1 LLINAVRGNSTSY
14 FEILSVSEESYCFS
28 QTAVISNSYLQC
40 GITFDLVKT
49 LLNLPPLKQ
58 TSMRLNLNS
67 LIRSGAIL
75 MAVASIATSC
85 KSKKNAATPIEKSS
99 GAVEISVPFS
109 SKEYYSDK
117 ENFRAKSSGS
127 SPDLQTAKKIALQNA
142 KSEMAGLIQTTVK
155 KVTDQYTQQRTIDN
169 KTEFNNK
176 FEELAREVTNQEL
189 VDVRVMGE
197 KLFKEPNNSFTYW
210 VAIEA
215 NKQAVL
221 NGINKAMSNNQKLSQ
236 DYDKKKF
243 EEVFNAEMDKLAKER
258 SGN

>member
-1 LLINAVRGNSTSY
+1 M
-14 FEILSVSEESYCFS
+14 
-28 QTAVISNSYLQC
+28 
-40 GITFDLVKT
+40 K
-49 LLNLPPLKQ
+49 LNLKAL
-58 TSMRLNLNS
+58 L
-67 LIRSGAIL
+67 RSGAIL
-75 MAVASIATSC
+75 VALALIVSAC
-85 KSKKNAATPIEKSS
+85 KSKKNAATPIEKST

-109 SKEYYSDK
+109 SKEYYSDA
-117 ENFRAKSSGS
+117 ETFRAKSSGS

-189 VDVRVMGE
+189 VDVKMIGE

-210 VAIEA
+210 VALEA

-221 NGINKAMSNNQKLSQ
+221 NGINKAMNNNQKLSQ

-258 SGN
+258 GGN